1 MAFFKG
7 PDPMTGSFVSPR
19 RSLWLVWIK
28 IDMPPLS
35 PNDWLS

>member
-1 MAFFKG
+1 MAFLKG
-7 PDPMTGSFVSPR
+7 PDPLKGGFVSSR

-28 IDMPPLS
+28 IDIPPPG